1 MAPQAK
7 NPCGARCLGLQYLDR
22 DSGADRGAESNSP
35 GTTTRFPVCVIINQ
49 AAAGRSPRSR
59 FSPSSRSESWLAAA
73 GTGKVSLL
81 HRTDC
86 PGSAPQIKRVSY
98 RQNAP
103 LSFKGG
109 VAWINSGPLTLT
121 ELRGKIVLLDF
132 WTFCCINCHHI
143 LPELAKLEEKYKNE
157 LVVIGV
163 HSPKFEAERE
173 TENVRQK
180 VREYRIKHPVIND
193 ANMTIWK
200 RFGVDCWP
208 TLVLIDADGKFV
220 RGWTGEGNT
229 AAVDRSIEELV
240 ELHKARGELNLA
252 PLKFSP
258 EMERPSN
265 GPLLYPGKVLA
276 DETGKRL
283 FIADTGHNRIIQT
296 NLDGTGA
303 VVIGSGA
310 EGFDDG
316 DFKKATF
323 NRPQGMCLAG
333 DTLYVAD
340 TESHAIRRIDLQA
353 GNVTTI
359 AGIGS
364 QAARI
369 YPVGSSG
376 PARTTELCSPWD
388 VIQLP
393 GDKALYIAMAGPH
406 QIWKLDLAARTI
418 DVFAGSGRENI
429 VDGPAASANFA
440 QPSGLATDGENLF
453 VADSEVSGV
462 RVITGIHETKGQ
474 GPVVRTIVGEGL
486 FIKGDVDGRG
496 ANVRLQHC
504 LGLAYADGH
513 LYIADTYNNKIKVS
527 DPRAR
532 TVRTLVGNRNPG
544 DSDDPP
550 HFWQPGGLSAAEGRL
565 YVADTNNG
573 KIKVVDLKT
582 HAVKTLA
589 IEDLSPPKPAA
600 RAPVF
605 PNAKTFDVPP
615 VDVPAG
621 KSIRLAVSVALAKG
635 FKLNEETPMTWLAE
649 VPDMTGVLGSEL
661 RTEGQHVKPPTT
673 ELKITIPLA
682 KPSEAGEKLELRL
695 SLKTFVCSETSS
707 LCMIQSYIWNVPVTF
722 TATGGADPITL
733 STAKGL

>member
-1 MAPQAK
+1 MPNPRGVVYNAGNEIQAPLWRRVEQ
-7 NPCGARCLGLQYLDR
+7 PRHHDEVPGMRHHHSRARWL
-22 DSGADRGAESNSP
+22 
-35 GTTTRFPVCVIINQ
+35 I
-49 AAAGRSPRSR
+49 AAALLFAVATACTLVSR
-59 FSPSSRSESWLAAA
+59 NVFWSSPSFAAERDL
-73 GTGKVSLL
+73 GM
-81 HRTDC
+81 R
-86 PGSAPQIKRVSY
+86 PQLKRASY
-98 RQNAP
+98 RQAVA
-103 LSFKGG
+103 LSLRGG
-109 VAWINSGPLTLT
+109 VDWINSSPLTLT

-163 HSPKFEAERE
+163 HSPKFEAERD
-173 TENVRQK
+173 TANVRHK
-180 VREYRIKHPVIND
+180 VQEYRIKHPVIND
-193 ANMTIWK
+193 ANMTLWK
-200 RFGVDCWP
+200 RFGVNSWP

-220 RGWTGEGNT
+220 NGWAGEGNS
-229 AAVDRSIEELV
+229 AAIDREIGELV

-252 PLKFSP
+252 PLKFTP
-258 EMERPSN
+258 EMERSSN
-265 GPLLYPGKVLA
+265 GPLLFPGKVLA
-276 DETGKRL
+276 DGAGKRL
-283 FIADTGHNRIIQT
+283 FITDTGHNRIVQAG
-296 NLDGTGA
+296 LDGTNP
-303 VVIGSGA
+303 VSIGSGE

-316 DFKKATF
+316 DFNKATF
-323 NRPQGMCLAG
+323 NRPQGIYLAN

-340 TESHAIRRIDLQA
+340 TENHAIRKVDLKD

-359 AGIGS
+359 AGIGK

-376 PARTTELCSPWD
+376 PAKTTQLCSPWD

-406 QIWKLDLAARTI
+406 QIWKLDLATDVIA
-418 DVFAGSGRENI
+418 VFAGSGRENI
-429 VDGPAASANFA
+429 VDGFAESANFA

-462 RVITGIHETKGQ
+462 RVITGIQETKGR
-474 GPVVRTIVGEGL
+474 GPLVRTIVGEGL
-486 FIKGDVDGRG
+486 FVNGDVDGRAG
-496 ANVRLQHC
+496 NVRLQHC

-527 DPRAR
+527 DPKAR
-532 TVRTLVGNRNPG
+532 TVRTLVGNRKAG

-550 HFWQPGGLSAAEGRL
+550 HFYEPGGLSAIEGRL
-565 YVADTNNG
+565 YVADTNNH

-589 IEDLSPPKPAA
+589 LEGMSPPKLAA

-621 KSIRLAVSVALAKG
+621 KSVAVTVSVVIPKG
-635 FKLNEETPMTWLAE
+635 FKLNEETPLTWLAE
-649 VPDMTGVLGSEL
+649 VPDKTGVLGPEL
-661 RTEGQHVKPPTT
+661 RPEGQHIKPPATHL
-673 ELKITIPLA
+673 EIKIPLA
-682 KPSEAGEKLELRL
+682 MPAEAGEKLDLRL
-695 SLKTFVCSETSS
+695 SLKTFVCSEKSS
-707 LCMIQSYIWNVPVTF
+707 LCMIQSYIWNVPITF
-722 TATGGADPITL
+722 TATGGVDQITL